1 MRKTAQ
7 QSAPETVSEDR
18 WWTTAITNRKPV
30 VDFQFREMF
39 EFRDLYLLFVRRDF
53 VALYKQTILG
63 PLWYIIEPLTTTVVF
78 TLVFGRIANISTEGV
93 PHLPYYMSG
102 VIVWNYFAESLR
114 TTSGTFTQHA
124 GIFAKVYFP
133 RIIVPLSTVTSGLI
147 KFSIQMGIFL
157 CFWAYYLAAGEGMNP
172 GPWIAYVPLLIFQI
186 LITGLA
192 IGLIISSLTAKYRDL
207 FYLVGFGVQVW
218 MYATPIVY
226 PLTVIPEQYQI
237 FYFFNPMT
245 AVVENFRFAFLGVG
259 SLDPLMMAIGWSV
272 SIVLFVSGL
281 LMFNRSARSFIDTV

>member
-1 MRKTAQ
+1 MQDTINQ
-7 QSAPETVSEDR
+7 GTPEDESGER
-18 WWTTAITNRKPV
+18 WWTTAITSKKPL

-39 EFRDLYLLFVRRDF
+39 EFRDLYMLFVRRDF
-53 VALYKQTILG
+53 VALYKQTVLG

-133 RIIVPLSTVTSGLI
+133 RIIVPLSTVSSGLI
-147 KFSIQMGIFL
+147 KFFIQLMIFL
-157 CFWAYYLAAGEGMNP
+157 AFWAYYLYAGEGIRP

-186 LITGLA
+186 MITGLA
-192 IGLIISSLTAKYRDL
+192 VGLVVSSLTAKYRDL
-207 FYLVGFGVQVW
+207 FYLVGFGVQLW
-218 MYATPIVY
+218 MYATPVVY
-226 PLTVIPEQYQI
+226 PLTVIPEQYHI
-237 FYFFNPMT
+237 FFYFNPMT
-245 AVVENFRFAFLGVG
+245 AVVENFRYAFLGVG
-259 SLDPLMMAIGWSV
+259 SVNSLMMTISWSV
-272 SIVLFVSGL
+272 SVVLFVFGL

>member
-1 MRKTAQ
+1 MGEVAVD
-7 QSAPETVSEDR
+7 ER
-18 WWTTAITNRKPV
+18 WWTTAISSRKPV

-53 VALYKQTILG
+53 VAQYKQTILG

-78 TLVFGRIANISTEGV
+78 TLVFGRIANISTEGI

-114 TTSGTFTQHA
+114 TTAGTFTQNA

-147 KFSIQMGIFL
+147 KFTIQFGIFL
-157 CFWAYYLAAGEGMNP
+157 SIWSYYMYTGDALKP
-172 GPWIAYVPLLIFQI
+172 GIWIAYAPFLIFQV
-186 LITGLA
+186 LLTGLA
-192 IGLIISSLTAKYRDL
+192 IGLIVSSMTAKYRDL
-207 FYLVGFGVQVW
+207 FYLVGFGVQLW

-226 PLTVIPEQYQI
+226 PLTIIPEQYHI
-237 FYFFNPMT
+237 FYYLNPMT
-245 AVVENFRFAFLGVG
+245 AVIENFRYGFLGVG
-259 SLDPLMMAIGWSV
+259 SINAVMMATSWSI
-272 SIVLFVSGL
+272 STLLFIFGL